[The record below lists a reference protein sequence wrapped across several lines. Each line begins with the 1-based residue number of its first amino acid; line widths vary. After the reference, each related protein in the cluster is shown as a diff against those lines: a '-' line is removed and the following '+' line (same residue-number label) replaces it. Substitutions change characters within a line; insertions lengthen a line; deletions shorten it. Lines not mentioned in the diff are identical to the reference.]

1 MKSRIAG
8 LFAGL
13 CVVLGA
19 GSAFA
24 IGTPCDPCW
33 GNKTGCSS
41 YFVQSCDAGL
51 GFAYYKSKSTTAWL
65 SKCSDGT
72 YYTNTD
78 CKNSLSVKGVLQTNL
93 CKVACTSVGG

>member
-41 YFVQSCDAGL
+41 YFVLSCDAGQ
-51 GFAYYKSKSTTAWL
+51 GHAFYKSKSTTAWL

-72 YYTNTD
+72 YYFNND
-78 CKNSLSVKGVLQTNL
+78 CKNTRTVNGVTYKDL
-93 CKVACTSVGG
+93 CKVPCTMVGG